1 MYKLCKTEQ
10 SAARQRQL
18 EKGLMELMLE
28 KSYDEISVI
37 DLCHRMQIPRKA
49 FYRYFTNKDGALF
62 ALLDHTMLEFYAK
75 GLRGAGGTAI
85 GDLKEFFL
93 FWHTHRDLL
102 EALERSHL
110 SGMMIERATILA
122 QREKLMPRKILS
134 WSLDLQGVAMSFA
147 VSGLMS
153 MVFQW
158 HHQNYQI
165 SPEEIT
171 HVAISMLTKPLIHV
185 SPSEPH
191 TPGD

>member
-10 SAARQRQL
+10 SASRQRQL
-18 EKGLMELMLE
+18 EQGLLAAMLE
-28 KSYDEISVI
+28 KRYEDITVS
-37 DLCHRMQIPRKA
+37 DLCDRMDIPRKA
-49 FYRYFTNKDGALF
+49 FYRYFSSKDGALF
-62 ALLDHTMLEFYAK
+62 ALLDHTMLEFYSN
-75 GLRGAGGTAI
+75 GLRGTGGTAI

-93 FWHTHRDLL
+93 FWYAHRNLL

-147 VSGLMS
+147 VSGLMA

-158 HHQNYQI
+158 HHQSYQI

-171 HVAISMLTKPLIHV
+171 RVAISMLTKPLIHV
-185 SPSEPH
+185 PRNGQH

>member
-18 EKGLMELMLE
+18 ENGLMMLMLE

-37 DLCHRMQIPRKA
+37 DLCNRMQIPRKA